1 MANVWAKTD
10 GIWQTFQPQIQTFA
24 LDRLL
29 TNVKIQTISQDYRQ
43 TFAQNPSK
51 RLAAITN
58 SCVVRLNARH
68 KSTGRVRHY
77 FYVSYRK
84 RKR

>member
-1 MANVWAKTD
+1 MEPL
-10 GIWQTFQPQIQTFA
+10 QTFQPQIQTFT

-29 TNVKIQTISQDYRQ
+29 TNVKIPTISQDYRQ

-51 RLAAITN
+51 RLEAITN

-68 KSTGRVRHY
+68 ESTGRLRHY

>member
-1 MANVWAKTD
+1 MANVWAKPD

-58 SCVVRLNARH
+58 SCVVCLNARH

-77 FYVSYRK
+77 FFGSYRK
-84 RKR
+84 RK